1 MHARSKSKTFE
12 TDHFD
17 ALSTFVGISA
27 SSCFH
32 KWPNRENR
40 MGYNILLVDDSNV
53 VKAVLMKILAGSS
66 LTINQVFDAANGVEA
81 LKTLNANEIDLV
93 ITDINMPV
101 MDGFE
106 LIERMHLDLM
116 LKNIPVIVI
125 STEGSL
131 TRVSYLEE
139 MGIRGYVRKPFVA
152 GDILSVINEVLGG

>member
-1 MHARSKSKTFE
+1 MA
-12 TDHFD
+12 
-17 ALSTFVGISA
+17 
-27 SSCFH
+27 
-32 KWPNRENR
+32 
-40 MGYNILLVDDSNV
+40 YNILLVDDSNV

-66 LTINQVFDAANGVEA
+66 LIINKVFDAANGVEA
-81 LKTLNANEIDLV
+81 LRAMNANAIDLV

-106 LIERMHLDLM
+106 LIERMHLDIM
-116 LKNIPVIVI
+116 LKNIPVIVV

-152 GDILSVINEVLGG
+152 QDILSVVNEVLGAKNGR